1 MQYTD
6 CGGTNS
12 EALVLLHAGVFADW
26 FVPLD
31 HQPVLTGMRRIR
43 VTRSGYAGDPPVTPL
58 SVEDHARE
66 CADLLHALGVDRA
79 HVVSHSSGAV
89 FALQMALDYPELVTD
104 LVLCEPPLIEPLTP
118 REDHAAIGAVLG
130 PVMGAAM
137 TAAMRGDLPA
147 AFDTFMA
154 AVCGPDYPA
163 AITAALGPDGLA
175 KARADCDYF
184 FTGEIPAIGQWHF
197 DNQLA
202 LRINQPV
209 HLVGGNDSPLFTH
222 HVISYLAT
230 ILPNADSTIIPG
242 QNHLLP
248 LRASADLANLIA
260 AITTTETAF

>member
-6 CGGTNS
+6 SGGTDS

-26 FVPLD
+26 FIPLD
-31 HQPVLTGMRRIR
+31 HQPALADMRRIR
-43 VTRSGYAGDPPVTPL
+43 VTRTGYANDPPVTPL
-58 SVEDHARE
+58 TVEDHARE
-66 CADLLHALGVDRA
+66 CADLLRALDVNRA
-79 HVVSHSSGAV
+79 HLVAHSAGAV
-89 FALQMALDYPELVTD
+89 FALQMALDYPD
-104 LVLCEPPLIEPLTP
+104 LVSDFVLIEPPLIEPLTP
-118 REDHAAIGAVLG
+118 AEDHAPLGAVLG
-130 PVMGAAM
+130 PVMGIAL
-137 TAAMRGDLPA
+137 TAAMRGDLVA

-175 KARADCDYF
+175 KARADCGYF

-209 HLVGGNDSPLFTH
+209 HLVGGNDSPLFTRNML
-222 HVISYLAT
+222 SYLAT
-230 ILPNADSTIIPG
+230 ILPNADSTILAG

-248 LRASADLANLIA
+248 LRASADLANLIT
-260 AITTTETAF
+260 AITATEPAF